1 MGSVRA
7 SPPVCCSD
15 TQEYPCRLASDPLP
29 FGLCIISRQPSHPEP
44 PPTLMLPTLRV
55 NVNSDEGR
63 KATPGKGAEAAL
75 DEACE
80 VNQLLH
86 VGLADGG
93 KKPGHA

>member
-1 MGSVRA
+1 
-7 SPPVCCSD
+7 
-15 TQEYPCRLASDPLP
+15 
-29 FGLCIISRQPSHPEP
+29 
-44 PPTLMLPTLRV
+44 MLPTLRV